1 MAPDISLAYYDKIL
15 AAVGASLGGGGL
27 VGVLTD
33 LGLRTGLLAGALVA
47 TAFVYHA
54 LFRNPPRP
62 PSSPRARA
70 AAVVWHA
77 FLAVLLAATV
87 L

>member
-1 MAPDISLAYYDKIL
+1 MLPGPAVTYYDKVL
-15 AAVGASLGGGGL
+15 AAMAASLAGGVL
-27 VGVLTD
+27 AGVLTETS
-33 LGLRTGLLAGALVA
+33 LRLALFGGASIA
-47 TAFVYHA
+47 TAFLYHA
-54 LFRNPPRP
+54 LFRNPPTPELSRH
-62 PSSPRARA
+62 AKA